1 MDIKPAPQR
10 LALSVLLSSVDNFS
24 HKYLL
29 QTVSVSPT
37 DFEFTLSANM
47 IEPGKLLQVD

>member
-10 LALSVLLSSVDNFS
+10 LALSVLLSNVDNFS

-29 QTVSVSPT
+29 QIVSVSPI

-47 IEPGKLLQVD
+47 TEPGKLLQVD